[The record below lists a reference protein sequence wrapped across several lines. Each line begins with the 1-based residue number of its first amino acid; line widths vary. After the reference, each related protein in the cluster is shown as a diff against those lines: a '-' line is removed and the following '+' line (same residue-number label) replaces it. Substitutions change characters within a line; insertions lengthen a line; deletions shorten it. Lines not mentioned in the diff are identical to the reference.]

1 MATSA
6 GAPRRGGWYHGWNIV
21 AVSVLSQIAANGL
34 AINCMSL
41 FLRDWAHDLHS
52 PVSQLLLAM
61 LPLAAMCAMASP
73 IVGALADKYP
83 ARWLFAAG
91 LVGMVGFCFAISA
104 VNAVW
109 QIWALYGIVFPI
121 SLSLATSITANA
133 VVSRWFVKRIGLALG
148 ITAFGVG
155 IGGVLLP
162 LIIPEVLPT
171 IGWRNVW
178 RIAGVATGLVVLPL
192 VLWVVRDRPS
202 ERDGLDY
209 LAGGAAAA
217 HHCHGHGAKGASDLG
232 WGDIFKRKN
241 FWLLVVCFL
250 PIVALYGAV
259 QQNMAPITAS
269 HGFDPKVAGRLLS
282 TFSLAHVAGTLLL
295 GLASDKFGNRLPLAG
310 LTVLIAAGA
319 ALVGYGSNVPML
331 MLGCALIGFTGGL
344 WTLLPAAIAVE
355 FGAAGV
361 GRAFGAL
368 MLFLPLNSAA
378 PALIAKAQEM
388 TGSYGPVLLGFAA
401 VCLVGGGFIL
411 LMREKRHGHPTPAEK
426 EAALEDAVNPIA

>member
-1 MATSA
+1 MASNT

-61 LPLAAMCAMASP
+61 LPLATVCAIASP
-73 IVGALADKYP
+73 IIGALADKYP

-91 LVGMVGFCFAISA
+91 LVGIVGFCFALSA
-104 VNAVW
+104 VTAVW
-109 QIWALYGIVFPI
+109 QIWALYGLVFPI
-121 SLSLATSITANA
+121 SLSLCTSITANA
-133 VVSRWFVKRIGLALG
+133 VVSRWFVRRIGLALG

-162 LIIPEVLPT
+162 LVIPEVMPA

-178 RIAGVATGLVVLPL
+178 RIAGVVTGLVVLPL
-192 VLWVVRDRPS
+192 VMWVVRDRPS
-202 ERDGLDY
+202 ERDGLSY
-209 LAGGAAAA
+209 LTTADGAAPVA
-217 HHCHGHGAKGASDLG
+217 HGHGHGASDLR
-232 WGDIFKRKN
+232 WPDIFKRRN

-259 QQNMAPITAS
+259 QQNLAPITAS

-282 TFSLAHVAGTLLL
+282 AFSLAHVAGTLLL
-295 GLASDKFGNRLPLAG
+295 GLASDRFGNRLPLAG
-310 LTVLIAAGA
+310 LTVLIALGA
-319 ALVGYGSNVPML
+319 ALIGYGGNVRML
-331 MLGCALIGFTGGL
+331 MVGSILIGFTGGL

-355 FGAAGV
+355 FGASGV

-368 MLFLPLNSAA
+368 MLFLPINSAA
-378 PALIAKAQEM
+378 PALIAKAQES
-388 TGSYGPVLLGFAA
+388 TGSYGPILLAFSAI
-401 VCLVGGGFIL
+401 CLVGGGFVL
-411 LMREKRHGHPTPAEK
+411 LMREKRGGHATPPEK
-426 EAALEDAVNPIA
+426 EAALEEAVNPLA